1 MPNNAQLL
9 LLDAGTVEQ
18 LLEPD
23 EVFEAM
29 KRAFSLHSRGEGR
42 VFPVVREQL
51 HTGGVFGIKSGD
63 VPTADLLG
71 FKAAG
76 FWPALPFLAELFPTR
91 GLVRLLS
98 SGEPR

>member
-42 VFPVVREQL
+42 VFSP
-51 HTGGVFGIKSGD
+51 
-63 VPTADLLG
+63 
-71 FKAAG
+71 
-76 FWPALPFLAELFPTR
+76 
-91 GLVRLLS
+91 
-98 SGEPR
+98 

>member
-29 KRAFSLHSRGEGR
+29 KRAFSLHSRREGR
-42 VFPVVREQL
+42 AEDAKHVRRHRPLCRSLVDVQRRCRA
-51 HTGGVFGIKSGD
+51 TVARSGCRD
-63 VPTADLLG
+63 G
-71 FKAAG
+71 
-76 FWPALPFLAELFPTR
+76 
-91 GLVRLLS
+91 
-98 SGEPR
+98 